1 MAMRLTHERLI
12 EVLSYDPRSGQMT
25 WKVRLSTIRK
35 AGDVAGGSY
44 GSYSFVTVDKVMYLA
59 HRLCWFYVT
68 GTWPSGEIDHING
81 IPTDNRWCNLRVVE
95 PRTNQQNM
103 RRAHFDSATGL
114 LGVSKHGRAYRYQIK
129 VCGKNIT
136 RGGFRTPEDAH
147 AAYVEA
153 KRAMHEGCTL

>member
-81 IPTDNRWCNLRVVE
+81 IPTDNNLGPLVYGVFLE
-95 PRTNQQNM
+95 FGHPI
-103 RRAHFDSATGL
+103 
-114 LGVSKHGRAYRYQIK
+114 VSKKGQVIGHAPPYPFMRAAFEENKSQLPELIK
-129 VCGKNIT
+129 AELAKAI
-136 RGGFRTPEDAH
+136 
-147 AAYVEA
+147 EA
-153 KRAMHEGCTL
+153 SVKRLRK